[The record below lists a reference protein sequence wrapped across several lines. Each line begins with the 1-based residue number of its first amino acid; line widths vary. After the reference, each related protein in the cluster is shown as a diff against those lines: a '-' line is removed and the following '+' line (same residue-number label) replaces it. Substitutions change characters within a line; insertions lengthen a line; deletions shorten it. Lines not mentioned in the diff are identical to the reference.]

1 MEQTQR
7 ERIRNRDIPILA
19 RVLSAMQDVRA
30 IESRIRWQE
39 DRLCS
44 LRVNLSGM
52 PRAGGHQ
59 GGFDATIAELDDLCE
74 QQKERMAIYMR
85 ELWEAERILNGI
97 RNPRMRT
104 FVTMLYVEGLHAG
117 TIRRELN
124 MTQYE
129 FRRSIHAIEQ
139 AESME
144 SVVWRDKSDG
154 ESGQFE
160 KTLDSQGLTW

>member
-7 ERIRNRDIPILA
+7 EHIRNRDIPILT

-30 IESRIRWQE
+30 IDSRISWQE

-52 PRAGGHQ
+52 PRGGGRQ
-59 GGFDATIAELDDLCE
+59 GGFDAVIAELDELGE
-74 QQKERMAIYMR
+74 RQKERMAIYMR
-85 ELWEAERILNGI
+85 ELREAERILNGI
-97 RNPRMRT
+97 RSPRMRT
-104 FVTMLYVEGLHAG
+104 FVTMLYVEGINAC

-124 MTQYE
+124 MTEYE
-129 FRRSIHAIEQ
+129 FRRSIRAIEQ
-139 AESME
+139 AERME
-144 SVVWRDKSDG
+144 SVVWRDKFDG

-160 KTLDSQGLTW
+160 KNT